1 MIKNCFS
8 DIIYRINSWQAKK
21 KKWIIIT
28 ERYMFLF
35 SKPTKI
41 KKAIKLR
48 DVTKIKHSK
57 INNYIG
63 IVTNKMEEEILETL
77 KKEELILFLNRKIK
91 KLGKNLLV

>member
-1 MIKNCFS
+1 
-8 DIIYRINSWQAKK
+8 
-21 KKWIIIT
+21 
-28 ERYMFLF
+28 MFEF
-35 SKPTKI
+35 SKLNKI

-48 DVTKIKHSK
+48 DIVKIKHSR
-57 INNYIG
+57 INNYVG